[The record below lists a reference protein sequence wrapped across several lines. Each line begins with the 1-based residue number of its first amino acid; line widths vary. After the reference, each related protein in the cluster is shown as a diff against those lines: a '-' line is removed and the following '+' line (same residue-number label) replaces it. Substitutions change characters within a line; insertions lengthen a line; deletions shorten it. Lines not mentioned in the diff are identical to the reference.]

1 MHYYYRCYASKHLC
15 KGQQKFT
22 GTELKQSIADLT
34 FNIAERLCEKV
45 LALFPTASASTPNS
59 WCYSPE
65 ETCAVNAAAH

>member
-34 FNIAERLCEKV
+34 VNIAERLCEKV
-45 LALFPTASASTPNS
+45 LALFPTASA
-59 WCYSPE
+59 
-65 ETCAVNAAAH
+65 